1 MRQAIAPQENKPKP
15 PLHPRIRK
23 GELKMNI
30 NKMGSAKVAAQE
42 CHTGS
47 VTSRDGTV
55 IGYRQLGHGP
65 GLVILHGSMSTGYN
79 HLQLAELLADV
90 FTVYLPDRRS
100 FGLSGPYGREYTIQN
115 DVEDLNALL
124 DKTGAHK
131 ILGVSAGSII
141 CLKAALTLPA
151 IHKLAIY
158 EPPLFTDSAVP
169 KAIMTRF
176 DQEMAQGKVASA
188 LTTSMKGVPLM
199 SDFFSAMPRWLL
211 EFMTNKMISSEDKK
225 GGGNYASF
233 RELAPTL
240 HHDGQVIIEMSGQ
253 QESLKAIRA
262 EVLLL
267 GGSKSTAFLKAGMDS
282 VAKVLPHARRV
293 EFPGLNHSSTW
304 NTDRGG
310 KPQLVAQEL
319 RRFFA

>member
-1 MRQAIAPQENKPKP
+1 
-15 PLHPRIRK
+15 
-23 GELKMNI
+23 
-30 NKMGSAKVAAQE
+30 MGSQPYI
-42 CHTGS
+42 TDS
-47 VTSRDGTV
+47 VISKDGAT

-79 HLQLAELLADV
+79 HLELAELLADA
-90 FTVYLPDRRS
+90 FTVYLPDRRG
-100 FGLSGPYGREYTIQN
+100 FGLSGLYGREHTIQN
-115 DVEDLNALL
+115 DVEDLDTLL
-124 DKTGAHK
+124 AKTGAHNV
-131 ILGVSAGSII
+131 LGVSAGSII
-141 CLKAALTLPA
+141 SLKAALTLPA
-151 IHKLAIY
+151 IQKLAIY

-176 DQEMAQGKVASA
+176 DGEMAQGKVTSA

-240 HHDGQVIIEMSGQ
+240 HHDGQIMVEMSGQ
-253 QESLKAIRA
+253 QESLKAMRA

-267 GGSKSTAFLKAGMDS
+267 GGSKSTAFLKAGLDS

-293 EFPGLNHSSTW
+293 ELHGLNHASTW
-304 NTDRGG
+304 NTERGG
-310 KPQLVAQEL
+310 KPQLVAEEL

>member
-1 MRQAIAPQENKPKP
+1 
-15 PLHPRIRK
+15 
-23 GELKMNI
+23 
-30 NKMGSAKVAAQE
+30 MGSQPYI
-42 CHTGS
+42 TDS
-47 VTSRDGTV
+47 VISKDGAT

-65 GLVILHGSMSTGYN
+65 GLVMLHGSMSTGYN
-79 HLQLAELLADV
+79 HLQLAELLVDV
-90 FTVYLPDRRS
+90 FTVYMPDRRG
-100 FGLSGPYGREYTIQN
+100 FGLSGPYGREHTVEN
-115 DVEDLNALL
+115 DVEDLETLL
-124 DKTGAHK
+124 AKTGAHNVM
-131 ILGVSAGSII
+131 GVSAGSII

-158 EPPLFTDSAVP
+158 EPPLFTDSSIP
-169 KAIMTRF
+169 KAIMMRF
-176 DQEMAQGKVASA
+176 DQEMAQGKVAAA

-211 EFMTNKMISSEDKK
+211 EFMTNKMMSFEDKK
-225 GGGNYASF
+225 GEGNYASF

-310 KPQLVAQEL
+310 KPQLVAREL
-319 RRFFA
+319 RRFFP

>member
-1 MRQAIAPQENKPKP
+1 
-15 PLHPRIRK
+15 
-23 GELKMNI
+23 
-30 NKMGSAKVAAQE
+30 MGSQPYITE
-42 CHTGS
+42 S
-47 VTSRDGTV
+47 VISKDGAT

-65 GLVILHGSMSTGYN
+65 GLVILHGSMSTGNN
-79 HLQLAELLADV
+79 HLQLAELLADA
-90 FTVYLPDRRS
+90 FTVYLPDRRG
-100 FGLSGPYGREYTIQN
+100 FGLSGPYGREHTIQN
-115 DVEDLNALL
+115 DVEDLDTLL
-124 DKTGAHK
+124 AKTGAHNV
-131 ILGVSAGSII
+131 LGVSAGSII
-141 CLKAALTLPA
+141 SLKAALTLPA

-158 EPPLFTDSAVP
+158 EPPLFTDSAIP

-211 EFMTNKMISSEDKK
+211 EIMTNKMISFEDKK
-225 GGGNYASF
+225 GGGNYVSF
-233 RELAPTL
+233 RKLAPTL

-267 GGSKSTAFLKAGMDS
+267 GGSKSTAFLKAGMAS

-304 NTDRGG
+304 NTDIGG
-310 KPQLVAQEL
+310 KPQLVAREL
-319 RRFFA
+319 QRFFA

>member
-1 MRQAIAPQENKPKP
+1 MSI
-15 PLHPRIRK
+15 
-23 GELKMNI
+23 NI
-30 NKMGSAKVAAQE
+30 SGSEPVAARE
-42 CHTGS
+42 YHTAAI
-47 VTSRDGTV
+47 TSRDGTV

-79 HLQLAELLADV
+79 HLQLAELLADA
-90 FTVYLPDRRS
+90 FTVYLPDRRG
-100 FGLSGPYGREYTIQN
+100 FELSAPYGREHTIQN

-124 DKTGAHK
+124 DKTGARN

-141 CLKAALTLPA
+141 CLKAGLTLPA

-158 EPPLFTDSAVP
+158 EPPLFTNN
-169 KAIMTRF
+169 AIPAAMMTRF
-176 DQEMAQGKVASA
+176 DEEMAQGKIAAA
-188 LTTSMKGVPLM
+188 LTTTMKGAPLM
-199 SDFFSAMPRWLL
+199 SEMFSALPRWLL
-211 EFMTNKMISSEDKK
+211 ELMTSKMISFEEKK
-225 GGGNYASF
+225 GPSNYASF

-240 HHDGQVIIEMSGQ
+240 HHDGQLIVEMSGQ
-253 QESLKAIRA
+253 QKSLGAIRA

-267 GGSKSTAFLKAGMDS
+267 GGSKSTAFLKAGLDS

-293 EFPGLNHSSTW
+293 EFPGLNHSATW

-310 KPQLVAQEL
+310 KPEPVAREL